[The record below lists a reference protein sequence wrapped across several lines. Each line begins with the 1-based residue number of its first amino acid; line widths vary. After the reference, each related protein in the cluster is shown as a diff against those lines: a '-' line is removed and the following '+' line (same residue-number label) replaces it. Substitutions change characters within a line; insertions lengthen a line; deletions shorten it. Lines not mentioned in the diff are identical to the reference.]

1 MWQQIAEWVKWLFQ
15 LTHETRMNREDI
27 KDLRQEVK
35 ELSTMVQR
43 LAYEIHRVTE
53 KDDHEREKLQLK
65 LDNQLLRF
73 ERRLTPESAEREPKE
88 RARHRILFGEA

>member
-15 LTHETRMNREDI
+15 LTQETRTNREDI

-43 LAYEIHRVTE
+43 LAYEIHRVSE
-53 KDDHEREKLQLK
+53 KDDHEREKIQLK

-73 ERRLTPESAEREPKE
+73 ERRLTPESAEREP
-88 RARHRILFGEA
+88 RD

>member
-1 MWQQIAEWVKWLFQ
+1 MVISIDPRDA
-15 LTHETRMNREDI
+15 HESGRF
-27 KDLRQEVK
+27 KDLCQEVK

-73 ERRLTPESAEREPKE
+73 ERRLTPK
-88 RARHRILFGEA
+88 ARNENLRN